1 MSIRDPDLRG
11 IATDPDAFEA
21 FYREHV
27 GAIQR
32 FVARRVHDP
41 EQAAD
46 LTSDI
51 VMTVINRSSE
61 YRPER
66 GLSLIHI

>member
-21 FYREHV
+21 FYREHL

-51 VMTVINRSSE
+51 FMTVIIKISSHFVTKI
-61 YRPER
+61 
-66 GLSLIHI
+66 LCH